1 MRRLPISNRDLERV
15 IHKAWLDL
23 QRARLEDHFV
33 RIVWHERLMNEA
45 LDELGARIGWGP
57 PTRVSTAQ
65 PVG

>member
-1 MRRLPISNRDLERV
+1 MRRLPISNRELKRV

-23 QRARLEDHFV
+23 QQARQDDHFV

-45 LDELGARIGWGP
+45 LDELAERIGWSSVRRAP
-57 PTRVSTAQ
+57 TAQ

>member
-1 MRRLPISNRDLERV
+1 MRRLPISNRDLERT

-23 QRARLEDHFV
+23 QQARIDDHIV

-45 LDELGARIGWGP
+45 LDELGARIGWGSP
-57 PTRVSTAQ
+57 RRVSTAQ